1 MTNKMKIIP
10 FFPFL
15 SVIALGIPAYAVDY
29 VACREMLRTKNDF
42 FSISK
47 QYENGEIENIIEI
60 DPKKIREKCDKYSDK
75 MPIMEKIKHIRLLE
89 ITKNLPPMNLPKP
102 LYTAYF
108 DCISAEWDKQYNA
121 VEKKGFRT
129 FGGAKW
135 YEKAKRVQV
144 DMKKAGC
151 PYE

>member
-1 MTNKMKIIP
+1 MKIIP

-75 MPIMEKIKHIRLLE
+75 MPIMEKIKKINN
-89 ITKNLPPMNLPKP
+89 K
-102 LYTAYF
+102 Y
-108 DCISAEWDKQYNA
+108 
-121 VEKKGFRT
+121 
-129 FGGAKW
+129 
-135 YEKAKRVQV
+135 
-144 DMKKAGC
+144 
-151 PYE
+151 

>member
-1 MTNKMKIIP
+1 MKIVS

-15 SVIALGIPAYAVDY
+15 SVIALGMPAYAVDY
-29 VACREMLRTKNDF
+29 VACREMLRTKNEF
-42 FSISK
+42 FAISK
-47 QYENGEIENIIEI
+47 QYEDRETKDMIEI
-60 DPKKIREKCDKYSDK
+60 DNNKITAKCREKLPKQPTLEQMK
-75 MPIMEKIKHIRLLE
+75 NQVRLLE
-89 ITKNLPPMNLPKP
+89 ITKQLPPIIPPKP
-102 LYTAYF
+102 LIDASHF
-108 DCISAEWDKQYNA
+108 DCMSAEWDKQYNA
-121 VEKKGFRT
+121 IKKKGFTT